1 MNLILVKNLKNKNI
15 YRILEDAVYNNKENI
30 HTKIIIYKEYT
41 DFNNKNLFAMD
52 VGLFWETHKIINLND
67 I

>member
-1 MNLILVKNLKNKNI
+1 MNLILVRNLKNKNI
-15 YRILEDAVYNNKENI
+15 YRIVGDAIYTSKDKT

-41 DFNNKNLFAMD
+41 DHETENLLAMD
-52 VGLFWETHKIINLND
+52 VGLFWETHQVTNLND